1 MTRSRPTSEIKQ
13 TVLTLLG
20 EIAPEADLTTIRPD
34 RSFRDQLDIDS
45 MDFLNFIVAV
55 HNEFH
60 VEVPE
65 SDYAQLV
72 SIDGCVG
79 YLERKLSHSQG

>member
-1 MTRSRPTSEIKQ
+1 M
-13 TVLTLLG
+13 G
-20 EIAPEADLTTIRPD
+20 PD

-45 MDFLNFIVAV
+45 MDFLNFVAL
-55 HNEFH
+55 HKEFH

-65 SDYAQLV
+65 SDYPQLV

-79 YLERKLSHSQG
+79 YLERKLSQ